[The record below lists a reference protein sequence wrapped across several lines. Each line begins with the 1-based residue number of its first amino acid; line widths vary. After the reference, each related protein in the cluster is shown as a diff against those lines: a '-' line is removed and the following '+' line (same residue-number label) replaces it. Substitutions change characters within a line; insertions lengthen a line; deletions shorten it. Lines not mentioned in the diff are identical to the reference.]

1 MIWRRWECFLTVGKE
16 LNYSKASKKLFLNQ
30 SVISY
35 HIQNLEKELGIKL
48 FERNSHT
55 VSFTPSGKELYQR
68 IAPVFAQLTGII
80 DEFNQNTKEYALRI
94 SSTYMLNY
102 KIFAPIFEEFTQTH
116 KNIKILPQQ
125 LRQDAAFTALLSE
138 DIEAL
143 FAFEEEASAYPEIEF
158 LPLFS
163 IRRNGILVPASD
175 SLAGHGE
182 ITYSHLRNHTVIFPK
197 NIDEN
202 PRLLYFRNRILQM
215 ASYLKIIYAP
225 DMLSAYAM
233 VAEGKGICPA
243 MDFLPSSSPNVV
255 LLYNK
260 EDTLSTSGICINRN
274 HKSPYINEFVTLLAK
289 KYPR

>member
-48 FERNSHT
+48 FERNSHA
-55 VSFTPSGKELYQR
+55 VSFTSTGKELYER
-68 IAPVFAQLTGII
+68 IAPVFTQLTGII
-80 DEFNQNTKEYALRI
+80 DEFNQNTKEYSLRI

-102 KIFAPIFEEFTQTH
+102 KIFAPVFEEFAQMH
-116 KNIKILPQQ
+116 KNIKILPRQ
-125 LRQDAAFTALLSE
+125 LRPDAAIAALLNE
-138 DIEAL
+138 EIEAL
-143 FAFEEEASAYPEIEF
+143 FSFEEEASAYPEIKF

-175 SLAGHGE
+175 SLARHGE
-182 ITYSHLRNHTVIFPK
+182 ITYSQLRNHTVILPE

-202 PRLLYFRNRILQM
+202 PRLLYFRNKIMQM

-233 VAEGKGICPA
+233 VAEGKGVCPA

-274 HKSPYINEFVTLLAK
+274 HKSPYINEFVSLLSK
-289 KYPR
+289 KYPH